1 MTKKKAQGGL
11 WSSLGLAFG
20 NYFRTLVSE
29 LKELWLHLKDP
40 AKRKDG
46 WKKVS
51 GFILTF
57 YRRFSSESILKES
70 ASLTYITILGF
81 IPFLMFILII
91 APELPFLNLKDKF
104 YNLVMNNFIPSS
116 AKAVNTVFEDL
127 LDRPAGF
134 NIFTFVTM
142 VITSYSL
149 FRVIRD
155 TFDRILNTGFRYS
168 QDILSQLIKFLG
180 TIILGLFI
188 MILLFSSSSLPLI
201 SKLLKLEML
210 QWLTY
215 VIPFLLQFAGI
226 VFLYALMPSGRVKRH
241 ALFRGAFWTTVI
253 WVLAKSLFDFYIYR
267 LTNFQ
272 AVYGVLAT
280 LPIFLMW
287 IYVNWVIIL
296 GGIVLVSV
304 INHSDQEEAHERQPK
319 QLVKVTLEMYS
330 DTKQNNRLE
339 KFLGKEVL
347 MELAD
352 VLDEELE

>member
-1 MTKKKAQGGL
+1 MTKKKAHGSL
-11 WSSLGLAFG
+11 WSSLGIAFG

-29 LKELWLHLKDP
+29 LKQFWLHMKDP
-40 AKRKDG
+40 AKRKDS
-46 WKKVS
+46 WKKMS
-51 GFILTF
+51 GFIRTF
-57 YRRFSSESILKES
+57 YRRFSSEGILKES

-104 YNLVMNNFIPSS
+104 YSLVMNNFIPSS

-155 TFDRILNTGFRYS
+155 TFDRILRVGFRYS
-168 QDILSQLIKFLG
+168 QDVLSQLVKFLG

-201 SKLLKLEML
+201 SKLLKLGML
-210 QWLTY
+210 QWFTY
-215 VIPFLLQFAGI
+215 VIPFLLQFAAI
-226 VFLYALMPSGRVKRH
+226 IFLYALMPSARVKRN

-267 LTNFQ
+267 LTNYQ

-304 INHSDQEEAHERQPK
+304 IDNSEQEEAHVRHPK
-319 QLVKVTLEMYS
+319 QLVKMTLEVYGDS
-330 DTKQNNRLE
+330 KLNNSLE
-339 KFLGKEVL
+339 KYLNKEGL
-347 MELAD
+347 MGFAD

>member
-40 AKRKDG
+40 AQRKDG

-149 FRVIRD
+149 FLLGAVCQDSDMYPRMQGLHPA
-155 TFDRILNTGFRYS
+155 TKNFGKTGEVRNLAHFNPMLPQMACRAGGGEY
-168 QDILSQLIKFLG
+168 LIAELC
-180 TIILGLFI
+180 
-188 MILLFSSSSLPLI
+188 
-201 SKLLKLEML
+201 
-210 QWLTY
+210 
-215 VIPFLLQFAGI
+215 QFFGE
-226 VFLYALMPSGRVKRH
+226 VFAS
-241 ALFRGAFWTTVI
+241 AF
-253 WVLAKSLFDFYIYR
+253 
-267 LTNFQ
+267 
-272 AVYGVLAT
+272 
-280 LPIFLMW
+280 
-287 IYVNWVIIL
+287 
-296 GGIVLVSV
+296 
-304 INHSDQEEAHERQPK
+304 
-319 QLVKVTLEMYS
+319 VT
-330 DTKQNNRLE
+330 Q
-339 KFLGKEVL
+339 
-347 MELAD
+347 
-352 VLDEELE
+352 

>member
-1 MTKKKAQGGL
+1 MTKKKANGGL
-11 WSSLGLAFG
+11 WSSLWLAFG

-40 AKRKDG
+40 AKRKAS
-46 WKKVS
+46 WKEVR
-51 GFILTF
+51 GFVLTF

-81 IPFLMFILII
+81 IPFLMFILMI

-104 YNLVMNNFIPSS
+104 YSLVMNNFIPSS

-134 NIFTFVTM
+134 NIFSFVTM
-142 VITSYSL
+142 LITSYSL

-155 TFDRILNTGFRYS
+155 TFDRILIMEYRYS
-168 QDILSQLIKFLG
+168 QDILSQLVKFLG

-210 QWLTY
+210 QWFTY
-215 VIPFLLQFAGI
+215 VIPFLLQFAAI
-226 VFLYALMPSGRVKRH
+226 IFLYALMPSTRVKRSS
-241 ALFRGAFWTTVI
+241 LFRGAFWTTVI
-253 WVLAKSLFDFYIYR
+253 WVLTKSLFDFYIYR
-267 LTNFQ
+267 LTNYQ

-304 INHSDQEEAHERQPK
+304 IDSSDQEEAHEKQPK

-330 DTKQNNRLE
+330 DSKLNDRLK
-339 KFLGKEVL
+339 KFLNKEDL